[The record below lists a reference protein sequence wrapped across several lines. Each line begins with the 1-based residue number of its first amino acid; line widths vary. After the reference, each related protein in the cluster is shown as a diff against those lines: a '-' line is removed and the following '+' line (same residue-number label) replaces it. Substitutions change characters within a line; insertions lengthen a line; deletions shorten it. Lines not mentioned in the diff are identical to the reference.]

1 MFLLAVKVF
10 FEVRIVF
17 FQDYFCIFALVIHIF
32 LTMKRRLTVLISLI
46 LLVGN
51 TCLADTV
58 DSLFYELK
66 GASKPNHATA
76 NSLMI
81 ALDADGVVDSLYTF
95 ERDIAPSEMM
105 KTVCLHMA
113 YYYDAHYQYARAAD
127 AFRMMANY
135 AGEDDDMAARGD
147 ALSQAAVEYHRIG
160 DFESAIKANLEALHI
175 DSILGDTA
183 LLSNDFST
191 LAGTYL
197 AAGRQEEA
205 VRFIEQAIEIERS
218 KAVPTKLS
226 IRYGNAA
233 EIYNKNGDQTQALK
247 YAEMAYELDRKA
259 GNAVGTA
266 RRLSQMAD
274 IYQAKGELSQAIRF
288 YQRAID
294 ILEKE
299 GELHSLSIDYR
310 QLGNVFF
317 QQADYRQAERY
328 LLKADSLARRM
339 GNTFFLY
346 LTAKALGNTYQA
358 QGRYNLAC
366 QRLQES
372 IVLGDSIYTERMQR
386 MSADF
391 GTHDEITRQRTELM
405 SLRHKNTL
413 QQTTCAVLILVL
425 LLVVML
431 FAFFLFRMRRK
442 EEKSDVPNP
451 QQSVDEL
458 AAVQELASKEDA
470 LSLYQQSSMP
480 LAQKSVADRQFVLK
494 VVDFVHANMTSRK
507 ITVELIAQEMSISR
521 AQFTRRLTAI
531 TDKSPN
537 AFITSIRMEKAGR
550 LLKSTNMTV
559 NEIAYDCGY
568 DEPSYFIRVFRQEW
582 GMTPQQYRN
591 LPLG

>member
-1 MFLLAVKVF
+1 M
-10 FEVRIVF
+10 
-17 FQDYFCIFALVIHIF
+17 
-32 LTMKRRLTVLISLI
+32 TMKRRLVLLISFII
-46 LLVGN
+46 LGGN
-51 TCLADTV
+51 YGFADTV

-66 GASKPNHATA
+66 GASRPSHATA

-81 ALDADGVVDSLYTF
+81 ALDADGVVDSLFTF
-95 ERDIAPSEMM
+95 ERDIAPSTMM
-105 KTVCLHMA
+105 KTVCLYMA
-113 YYYDAHYQYARAAD
+113 YYYDAHYQYASAAD
-127 AFRMMANY
+127 AFSLMANY
-135 AGEDDDMAARGD
+135 AYEDDDMAARGD
-147 ALSQAAVEYHRIG
+147 ALSQAAVEYHRLG
-160 DFESAIKANLEALHI
+160 DFESAIKVNLEALHI
-175 DSILGDTA
+175 DSLLEDTA

-205 VRFIEQAIEIERS
+205 VRLIEQAIEIERS

-310 QLGNVFF
+310 QLGNVFY
-317 QQADYRQAERY
+317 QLADYRQAEHY
-328 LLKADSLARRM
+328 LLKADSLARHT

-346 LTAKALGNTYQA
+346 LTAKALAGTYQA

-372 IVLGDSIYTERMQR
+372 IVLGDSINTERMQR
-386 MSADF
+386 TAADF
-391 GTHDEITRQRTELM
+391 STHEEVTRGRADLM
-405 SLRHKNTL
+405 SLRKTITL
-413 QQTTCAVLILVL
+413 QQTVVTVLILAL
-425 LLVVML
+425 LFVVTIL
-431 FAFFLFRMRRK
+431 FLFLFRMRRK
-442 EEKSDVPNP
+442 GKETAVPA
-451 QQSVDEL
+451 SRGFAGEL
-458 AAVQELASKEDA
+458 AEVRNSALTEDA
-470 LSLYQQSSMP
+470 DSLYPHSSMP
-480 LAQKSVADRQFVLK
+480 LAQKSISDRQFVLK
-494 VVDFVHANMTSRK
+494 VVDFVHANLVSRK
-507 ITVELIAQEMSISR
+507 ITIELLAQEMCMSR

-537 AFITSIRMEKAGR
+537 AFLTSIRMEKACR
-550 LLKSTNMTV
+550 LLKSTNMSV

-568 DEPSYFIRVFRQEW
+568 DEPSYFIRVFRQEK

-591 LPLG
+591 IPLG